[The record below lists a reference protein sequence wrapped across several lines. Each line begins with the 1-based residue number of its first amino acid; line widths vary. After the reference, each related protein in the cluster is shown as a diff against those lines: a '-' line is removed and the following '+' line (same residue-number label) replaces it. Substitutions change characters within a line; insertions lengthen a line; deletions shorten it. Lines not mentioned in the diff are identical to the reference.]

1 MSRHCYLKATKLT
14 WVKFLYNWAYF
25 VVENGQNYTKQ
36 SSHTGPWYQQFKA
49 RLDGPRK
56 MHQPGLFFTHATKHT
71 QLENSISYCVLRSKL
86 YRSERT
92 FNAESS
98 LQAAQLDVFNK
109 L

>member
-1 MSRHCYLKATKLT
+1 M
-14 WVKFLYNWAYF
+14 VKII
-25 VVENGQNYTKQ
+25 QNNLVTLA
-36 SSHTGPWYQQFKA
+36 PWYQQFKA